1 MKSIGTSF
9 TLRSALCAGS
19 LAAAILVGATPP
31 ASAQVARCTPDMV
44 HGGSFCIDRYEAS
57 VWSIPASAKSLI
69 KKVQKGKA
77 KLSDLTGG
85 GATEL
90 GTAGDNY
97 ALCNDN
103 GTGCDNLYAVSIAG
117 ILPSGNITWLQAQQA
132 CANSLK
138 RLPSNAE
145 WQQAANGTQDPG
157 PDNGTTDCNTNSTQ
171 AVANTGSRS
180 GCVSRFG
187 AYDMVGNLYEWVA
200 DLIPASTSCPYWGT
214 FSDDVMCLSGASTT
228 RNSPGVA
235 YRGGTYRSGKF
246 AGPLDISGIGS
257 MNDSGPEIG
266 FRCAR

>member
-1 MKSIGTSF
+1 MKAIGTSF
-9 TLRSALCAGS
+9 ALRSVPRAVGFATALVLG
-19 LAAAILVGATPP
+19 AAIPV
-31 ASAQVARCTPDMV
+31 SAQVARCTPDMTRA
-44 HGGSFCIDRYEAS
+44 GSFCIDRYEAS

-90 GTAGDNY
+90 GATGDNY
-97 ALCNDN
+97 APCNDN
-103 GTGCDNLYAVSIAG
+103 GTGCDNVYAVSIAG
-117 ILPSGNITWLQAQQA
+117 ILPSANITWLQAQQA

-200 DLIPASTSCPYWGT
+200 DLVPASTSCPYWGA

-228 RNSPGVA
+228 RNSPGAV
-235 YRGGTYRSGKF
+235 YRGGTYASGKF
-246 AGPLDISGIGS
+246 AGPLDISAIGS
-257 MNDSGPEIG
+257 INDAAPEFG